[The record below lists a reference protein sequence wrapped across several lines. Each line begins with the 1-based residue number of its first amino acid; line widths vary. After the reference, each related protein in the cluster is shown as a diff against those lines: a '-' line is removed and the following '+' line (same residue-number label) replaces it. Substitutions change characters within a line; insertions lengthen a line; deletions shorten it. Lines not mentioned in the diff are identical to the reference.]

1 MDKQLIRTRFAR
13 SIRNYTEYAQAQ
25 AIIASRLCSLLPAV
39 LHHDPEKVLEIGCGT
54 GTFTRLFMERFR
66 PHEMTLNDICPEV
79 WPAVTSA
86 LSGKDSKTV
95 LEFAPGD
102 AETCPLP
109 DGQDLIVS
117 CSVIQWF
124 EDPEAFISRCHG
136 LLRDGGCLALTTFGP
151 DNLQEV
157 AAVTGTGLS
166 YLPME
171 WLHGMLPEEHFR
183 TVLAEEEHITL
194 QFPSPED
201 VLRHLKNTGVTGI
214 TRTSWTRG
222 RLAEFSASYRASY
235 GDSDGNV
242 PLTYH
247 PIYII
252 AKKKRQT
259 YHIK

>member
-79 WPAVTSA
+79 WPAVISA
-86 LSGKDSKTV
+86 ISSDFNCKDRKPV
-95 LEFAPGD
+95 LKFAPGD

-124 EDPEAFISRCHG
+124 EDLEAFISRCHG
-136 LLRDGGCLALTTFGP
+136 LLREGGCLALTTFGP

-157 AAVTGTGLS
+157 AAITGTGLS

-171 WLHGMLPEEHFR
+171 RINALLPEEHFR

-194 QFPSPED
+194 RFPSPED

-214 TRTSWTRG
+214 ARTFWTRG
-222 RLAEFSASYRASY
+222 RLAKFSASYRASY
-235 GDSDGNV
+235 GDSDGKV

-252 AKKKRQT
+252 AKRRR
-259 YHIK
+259 